1 MAIVPNENIDTDE
14 NSEQETAPAIETKP
28 SALSAPPVG
37 ADDDS
42 EDMDF
47 NFEEESEEEVKK
59 LETRKAQSK
68 NALASLNHDDLFAAF
83 NPDDEEDAE
92 EDAFNDPS
100 ISHLDEPPLLGGR
113 GRETSLFGNRAST
126 PVGRATSPRL
136 YSQAAQFPTCSQLRV
151 WKWENGVPVGLGAI
165 DSMATEEDLVQ
176 QFFEAMP
183 RRGEGRCQY
192 KMRPID
198 INGNEMGQEINII
211 ISEHHAALQRKRRI
225 LEEEKHG
232 MFGSLHQQDP
242 VFEAPTADPGSQ
254 LAGEMSRIFE
264 KMLETSEYR
273 SRALEDALEAER
285 DRMRDQEQERA
296 RERVDLATNAAQGV
310 QVLTQ
315 RMMEDESRRA
325 ERAMK
330 MQGDQSQM
338 MVNTLTS
345 IFAQQ
350 NTMMQSSMEAAR
362 RNDEFRLEQE
372 RQRAERERREAEDRR
387 IRERDE
393 IESRRRQEKEEAE
406 RKILLEREYLDKKL
420 LREESELKARLERER
435 RDYEIKLQR
444 EREEREA
451 RDRRDREDREARE
464 RWFAEERARRESKER
479 EDARAREAERQR
491 QHDRMM
497 KELEQQQTKDRE
509 HAERMMILSRQE
521 LSNKAMG
528 GIGELI
534 PKASGFLREM
544 GMEPAEVVQRI
555 LGGGRGDEEERPSV
569 WAETLPKLLGAGA
582 DIAKAALGGS
592 GGVPNAAMPPVQA
605 LPQYQQYPDIEI
617 PELTRDMYKQ
627 AVPRYQE
634 APQPQEPIITPAPPQ
649 EGAIPQAAPQM
660 PIMDTAKLASDAG
673 LTMHQQKQGRVGM
686 RKLVAKLSGTIEE
699 SWEGSIT
706 EALMTNLD
714 IYHYIQ
720 SVSLVLA
727 CAEAGADPM
736 FTDRIIAALK
746 QSSLVPDDLNYGI

>member
-1 MAIVPNENIDTDE
+1 MTIVSSNEPTPE
-14 NSEQETAPAIETKP
+14 SEQSEENDPIN
-28 SALSAPPVG
+28 ALSAPVG
-37 ADDDS
+37 VDDESEDMDFGVDDDS
-42 EDMDF
+42 ED
-47 NFEEESEEEVKK
+47 ES
-59 LETRKAQSK
+59 KALNDQQQSK

-113 GRETSLFGNRAST
+113 GQDTSLFGNRASM

-165 DSMATEEDLVQ
+165 DSMATEEDLVL

-183 RRGEGRCQY
+183 RRGEGRGQF

-211 ISEHHAALQRKRRI
+211 ISEHHAALQRKRRV

-232 MFGSLHQQDP
+232 TFGSLGTHDSA
-242 VFEAPTADPGSQ
+242 FDASIDTSNN
-254 LAGEMSRIFE
+254 LSGEMSRIFE

-273 SRALEDALEAER
+273 SRALEDTLESER
-285 DRMRDQEQERA
+285 ERMRDQDQERA
-296 RERVDLATNAAQGV
+296 KERVDLATNAAQGV

-325 ERAMK
+325 ERAMQ
-330 MQGDQSQM
+330 MQGEQSQM
-338 MVNTLTS
+338 MVQTLTS

-372 RQRAERERREAEDRR
+372 RQRADRERRDSEDRR

-393 IESRRRQEKEEAE
+393 VESRRRQEKEEAE

-435 RDYEIKLQR
+435 RDYEVKLQR

-451 RDRRDREDREARE
+451 RERRDREDREARE
-464 RWFAEERARRESKER
+464 RWFAEERSRRESKER
-479 EDARAREAERQR
+479 EDAKSREAERQR

-528 GIGELI
+528 GISELI
-534 PKASGFLREM
+534 PKASSFLREM
-544 GMEPAEVVQRI
+544 GMEPSEVVQRV
-555 LGGGRGDEEERPSV
+555 LGGGAGGEEKQSV
-569 WAETLPKLLGAGA
+569 WADTLPKLLGAGA
-582 DIAKAALGGS
+582 DIAKAALGGAPPT
-592 GGVPNAAMPPVQA
+592 GAPMAAMPPVQA
-605 LPQYQQYPDIEI
+605 LPQYEQYPDIEI

-634 APQPQEPIITPAPPQ
+634 PLPQEPIITPPPQ
-649 EGAIPQAAPQM
+649 DSIDPQGGAQM
-660 PIMDTAKLASDAG
+660 PIMDTAKLASDLG

-686 RKLVAKLSGTIEE
+686 RKLINKLATALEE
-699 SWEGSIT
+699 SWEGIIT
-706 EALMTNLD
+706 EALVSNLD

-720 SVSLVLA
+720 AVSVVLA
-727 CAEAGADPM
+727 CAEAGADPG

-746 QSSLVPDDLNYGI
+746 QSSLVPNDLNYGI

>member
-1 MAIVPNENIDTDE
+1 MTIVSSNEPAQE
-14 NSEQETAPAIETKP
+14 PEQSEESNPIN
-28 SALSAPPVG
+28 ALSAPVG
-37 ADDDS
+37 VDDDS

-47 NFEEESEEEVKK
+47 GLDDDSEDEVKA
-59 LETRKAQSK
+59 LNDQQQSK

-83 NPDDEEDAE
+83 NPEDEEDAE

-113 GRETSLFGNRAST
+113 GRDTSLFGNRAAT

-136 YSQAAQFPTCSQLRV
+136 YAQAAQFPTCSQLRV
-151 WKWENGVPVGLGAI
+151 WKWENGIPVGLGAI
-165 DSMATEEDLVQ
+165 DSMATEEDLVL

-183 RRGEGRCQY
+183 RRGEGRGQF

-211 ISEHHAALQRKRRI
+211 ISEHHTALQRKRRV

-232 MFGSLHQQDP
+232 AFGSLGTHDAT
-242 VFEAPTADPGSQ
+242 FETPIDNSNNLT
-254 LAGEMSRIFE
+254 GEMSRIFE

-273 SRALEDALEAER
+273 SRALEDTLEAER
-285 DRMRDQEQERA
+285 ERMRDQEQERA
-296 RERVDLATNAAQGV
+296 KERVDLATNAAQGV

-325 ERAMK
+325 ERAMR
-330 MQGDQSQM
+330 MQGEQSQM

-393 IESRRRQEKEEAE
+393 TESRRRQEKEEAE

-435 RDYEIKLQR
+435 RDYEVKLQR

-451 RDRRDREDREARE
+451 RERRDREDREARE

-528 GIGELI
+528 GISELI
-534 PKASGFLREM
+534 PKASSFLREM
-544 GMEPAEVVQRI
+544 GMEPSEVVQRV
-555 LGGGRGDEEERPSV
+555 LGGGGGGEEKPSV
-569 WAETLPKLLGAGA
+569 WADTLPKLLGAGA
-582 DIAKAALGGS
+582 DIAKAALGGA

-605 LPQYQQYPDIEI
+605 LPQYEQYPDIEI

-634 APQPQEPIITPAPPQ
+634 PPPQEPIITPPPQ
-649 EGAIPQAAPQM
+649 DGAVPQAAPQM

-686 RKLVAKLSGTIEE
+686 RKLVNKLATALEE
-699 SWEGSIT
+699 SWEGIIT
-706 EALMTNLD
+706 EALMSNLD

-727 CAEAGADPM
+727 CAEAGADPG

-746 QSSLVPDDLNYGI
+746 QSSLVPSDLNYGI

>member
-1 MAIVPNENIDTDE
+1 MAIVSNENVDIDE

-47 NFEEESEEEVKK
+47 NFDEESEEEVQRIQTK
-59 LETRKAQSK
+59 KAQSK

-83 NPDDEEDAE
+83 NPDDEDDAE
-92 EDAFNDPS
+92 EDAFNDPN
-100 ISHLDEPPLLGGR
+100 IAHLDEPPLLGGR
-113 GRETSLFGNRAST
+113 GRDTSLFGNRAST

-183 RRGEGRCQY
+183 RRGEGRCQF

-211 ISEHHAALQRKRRI
+211 ISEHHAALQRKRRM

-242 VFEAPTADPGSQ
+242 IFEAPAPDPGSQ

-350 NTMMQSSMEAAR
+350 NAMMQSSMEAAR

-393 IESRRRQEKEEAE
+393 QEARRRQEREEAE
-406 RKILLEREYLDKKL
+406 RKMLLEREYLDKKL
-420 LREESELKARLERER
+420 LREESELAARLERER
-435 RDYEIKLQR
+435 RDYEVKLQR

-464 RWFAEERARRESKER
+464 RWFAEERARRESRER
-479 EDARAREAERQR
+479 EDAKEREADRQR

-497 KELEQQQTKDRE
+497 KELEQQQSRDRE

-528 GIGELI
+528 GIGELL

-555 LGGGRGDEEERPSV
+555 LGGGRGDEEERPSI

-582 DIAKAALGGS
+582 DIAKAALGG
-592 GGVPNAAMPPVQA
+592 GIAPAAMPPVQA

-634 APQPQEPIITPAPPQ
+634 PPRSQEPIITPAPRDVEQPQ
-649 EGAIPQAAPQM
+649 GVQM
-660 PIMDTAKLASDAG
+660 AIMDTSKLASEAG
-673 LTMHQQKQGRVGM
+673 LTTHQQKQGRVGM

-720 SVSLVLA
+720 AVSVVLA
-727 CAEAGADPM
+727 CAEAGADPT
-736 FTDRIIAALK
+736 FTDRIIAALQ